1 MVMLTGGQA
10 LVQSLKREGVDTVFG
25 LPGIQLDWAFD
36 ALYEE
41 RDSIR
46 VIHTRHEQAT
56 SYMADGYARATGKVG
71 TNLVV
76 PGPGLLNAM
85 AGLSTAY
92 ACNSPVLCL
101 TGQIQSD
108 KIGVGTGLLHEIPHQ
123 LEMMAA
129 VTKWARRAM
138 SPAEIPGLVREAFTQ
153 LRTGR
158 PRPVSLEIPPDILA
172 LRGEVELLDPATPE
186 RQAGDPELL
195 RRAAEI
201 LAGAERPLIFVGS
214 GIFTAEAWDE
224 LRELAEKLQ
233 APVVMSG
240 NGRGALSDRH
250 PLALNGHAGRL
261 LLPTADAVLA
271 VGTRFVEPLT
281 AWGGIPAG
289 VPTIQIDI
297 DPEEVGRNGKPTI
310 GIVGDAKRCLA
321 DLLAEVDGAK
331 GARGRASRAAELATL
346 KAYVEDQLFEIQPQA
361 AYNAALRAEIPE
373 DGILVGEMTQVG
385 YFARNAYP
393 TYGPR
398 TQINPGYQGTL
409 GCGFPIALGAQVGLP
424 DRKVVS
430 INGDGGFMFNVQE
443 LSTMKRHNI
452 PLVAVVFS
460 DGAFGNVKRIQQ
472 MQFGRRTIASDLLN
486 PDFAKMAE
494 LYGIPGLR
502 ASSPDEFQ
510 GVLREALAT
519 DGPVLIDVTVGE
531 MPPPAPRFD
540 GAAERRWW

>member
-1 MVMLTGGQA
+1 MATLTGGQA
-10 LVQSLKREGVDTVFG
+10 LVQSLKREGIDTIFG
-25 LPGIQLDWAFD
+25 LPGVQLDWAFD

-41 RDSIR
+41 QDNVR

-56 SYMADGYARATGKVG
+56 SYMADGYARATGKIG

-92 ACNSPVLCL
+92 ACCSPVLCL

-138 SPAEIPGLVREAFTQ
+138 HPSEIPGLVREAITE
-153 LRTGR
+153 LRSGR
-158 PRPVSLEIPPDILA
+158 PRPVSLEIPPDILQMQA
-172 LRGEVELLDPATPE
+172 EVELLDPAQVE
-186 RQAGDPELL
+186 RQSGDPELL
-195 RRAAEI
+195 KRAAE
-201 LAGAERPLIFVGS
+201 LLVKAERPLIFVGS
-214 GIFTAEAWDE
+214 GIFTSEAWDE
-224 LRELAEKLQ
+224 LRALAEALQ
-233 APVVMSG
+233 APVVMSA

-250 PLALNGHAGRL
+250 PLALSGNEGRL
-261 LLPTADAVLA
+261 MLPRADAILA
-271 VGTRFVEPLT
+271 VGTRFAEPLT
-281 AWGGIPAG
+281 RWGGLPEG
-289 VPTIQIDI
+289 VPTIQIDV

-310 GIVGDAKRCLA
+310 GIVSDAKLGLA
-321 DLLAEVDGAK
+321 DLLANMDGAK
-331 GARGRASRAAELATL
+331 GVGNRSSRADEVAAV
-346 KAYVEDQLFEIQPQA
+346 KGFVEDQLFEIQPQA
-361 AYNAALRAEIPE
+361 AYTAALRAEIPE
-373 DGILVGEMTQVG
+373 DGILVGEMTQVS

-409 GCGFPIALGAQVGLP
+409 GCGFPIALGAQVGMP

-472 MQFGRRTIASDLLN
+472 NQFGRRTIASDLLN
-486 PDFAKMAE
+486 PDFAKTAE
-494 LYGIPGLR
+494 LFGIPGMR
-502 ASSPDEFQ
+502 AKSPDEFQ

-531 MPPPAPRFD
+531 MPEPGLRME
-540 GAAERRWW
+540 AAAGKQWW